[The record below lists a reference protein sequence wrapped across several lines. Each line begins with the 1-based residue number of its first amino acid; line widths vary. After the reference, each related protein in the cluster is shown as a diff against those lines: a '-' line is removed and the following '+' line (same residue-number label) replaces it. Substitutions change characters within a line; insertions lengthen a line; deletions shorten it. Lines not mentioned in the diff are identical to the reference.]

1 MNRRLSLPLLVATI
15 FFAVSGGPY
24 GLEPVM
30 SSGLG
35 LGLVLIVVT
44 PLFWAVPAAMMTAEL
59 TASIPKEGGYYEWVK
74 QAMGPLAGFLCA
86 TWSWMYS
93 WVDAAIYPVLFAEY
107 TESLFKLAGV
117 EPHGGLNIWLK
128 WGIGLVAIVP
138 FTYLN
143 LKGAVPVGKIARIMA
158 FGLLL
163 PFGILIA
170 VGLPKWLQNPAAF
183 TAPFVPSG
191 TSVGQGFS
199 AGLFVVMWNY
209 LGWDNVSTIAEEVD
223 NPRATF
229 PRALAWSM
237 PIITL
242 AYLLPAAIGAVYLR
256 DPAAWEEGVWTEIGR
271 RAAGPWLGYLF
282 VFGGV
287 LSSLGMF
294 SAMLLTA
301 SRLPFVMARDRYLPA
316 AFARLHPRFGT
327 PYIAI
332 LASAAVYSVLSFS
345 SFKDLAIV
353 DVVLYSAALAL
364 EFAALVVFRI
374 REPHRPRPYRIP
386 GGYFGLAIVSVLP
399 MAVVIFGM
407 VNQVQESA
415 GEGKGS
421 QVVEWSLAALAL
433 APIAYGVRHLM
444 NRGKTP
450 TDMGLE

>member
-1 MNRRLSLPLLVATI
+1 VNRRLSLPLLIATI

-24 GLEPVM
+24 GLEPVI
-30 SSGLG
+30 SSGIGLG
-35 LGLVLIVVT
+35 LILIVVT
-44 PLFWAVPAAMMTAEL
+44 PIFWAVPAAMMTAEL
-59 TASIPKEGGYYEWVK
+59 TAAIPKEGGYYEWVK
-74 QAMGPLAGFLCA
+74 QAMGPFAGFLCA

-107 TESLFKLAGV
+107 VESLFKLTGV
-117 EPHGGLNIWLK
+117 EPPGGMNIWLK
-128 WGIGLVAIVP
+128 WGIGLAAILP

-143 LKGAVPVGKIARIMA
+143 LKGAVPVGKSARLMA
-158 FGLLL
+158 MGVLL
-163 PFGILIA
+163 PFAILIA
-170 VGLPKWLQNPAAF
+170 IGLPKWLHNPALF
-183 TAPFVPSG
+183 VTPLVPSG

-223 NPRATF
+223 NPKSLF

-242 AYLLPAAIGAVYLR
+242 AYLLPAMIGAVYLR
-256 DPAAWEEGVWTEIGR
+256 DPAVWEEGVWTEIGR

-282 VFGGV
+282 VFGGI

-316 AFARLHPRFGT
+316 AFARLHPKFNT
-327 PYIAI
+327 PYVAI
-332 LASAAVYSVLSFS
+332 LASAAVYSILSFS
-345 SFKDLAIV
+345 TFKDLAIV

-364 EFAALVVFRI
+364 EFAALIVFRI

-386 GGYFGLAIVSVLP
+386 GGYVGLALVSILP
-399 MAVVIFGM
+399 MAVVVFGM

-415 GEGKGS
+415 GEGKGA
-421 QVVEWSLAALAL
+421 QVVQWSLAALL
-433 APIAYGVRHLM
+433 IAPIGYGIRHLIS
-444 NRGKTP
+444 RR
-450 TDMGLE
+450 ESA

>member
-1 MNRRLSLPLLVATI
+1 MNRRLSLPLLVSTI

-30 SSGLG
+30 ASGLG
-35 LGLVLIVVT
+35 LGLLLILLT
-44 PLFWAVPAAMMTAEL
+44 PIVWAIPSAMMTAEL
-59 TASIPKEGGYYEWVK
+59 TAAIPNEGGYYEWVK
-74 QAMGPLAGFLCA
+74 QALGPFAGFLCA

-107 TESLFKLAGV
+107 VESLFKLSGFEPAGGMNV
-117 EPHGGLNIWLK
+117 WMK
-128 WGIGLVAIVP
+128 WGIGLAAIIP

-143 LKGAVPVGKIARIMA
+143 LKGAVPVGKFARIMA
-158 FGLLL
+158 VGLLL
-163 PFGILIA
+163 PFVILVA
-170 VGLPKWLQNPAAF
+170 VGLPKWLQDPMAF
-183 TAPFVPSG
+183 VTPFVPTG
-191 TSVGQGFS
+191 TSVSQGFS
-199 AGLFVVMWNY
+199 TGLFVVMWNY
-209 LGWDNVSTIAEEVD
+209 LGWDNVSTIAEEVE

-282 VFGGV
+282 VLGGV

-327 PYIAI
+327 PYVAI

-345 SFKDLAIV
+345 SFTDLAIV

-364 EFAALVVFRI
+364 EFAALIVFRI
-374 REPHRPRPYRIP
+374 REPERSRPYRIP
-386 GGYFGLAIVSVLP
+386 GGNVGLALVSVLP
-399 MAVVIFGM
+399 IAVVIFGM
-407 VNQVQESA
+407 INQVQESA
-415 GEGKGS
+415 GEGKGA
-421 QVVEWSLAALAL
+421 QVVQWSLAALAL
-433 APIAYGVRHLM
+433 APIAYGVRHLLS
-444 NRGKTP
+444 RR
-450 TDMGLE
+450 